1 MIAPPKNTT
10 LVDWVESLI
19 IKDIRDNEM
28 TSGTEIPNE
37 FELAEKYDV
46 GRNVVREA
54 LSRLR
59 MLGII
64 ESRKRRGMVIAEPNV
79 MYGFQKV
86 INPHMLSKDTIL
98 DLLGMRVSLE
108 IGCASIIIHN
118 ITDKDIEE
126 LKQIVAKEDTID
138 SLKVN
143 IEMERAFHSK
153 IYAISKNRVMLD
165 FLNIIIPVFK
175 YVNENFEYFDRFN
188 KLGSPTRRYVRHRDL
203 IPYLE
208 ARDVEGYQKAV
219 EDHLIAYV
227 DYINNFNESG
237 KTGKNKS

>member
-1 MIAPPKNTT
+1 MENVLKNTT

-19 IKDIRDNEM
+19 IKDIRDNELK
-28 TSGTEIPNE
+28 SGTEIPNE
-37 FELAEKYDV
+37 LELAEKYDV

-59 MLGII
+59 MLGIV

-86 INPHMLSKDTIL
+86 INPHMLSKETIL

-108 IGCASIIIHN
+108 IGCAPIIIDN
-118 ITDKDIEE
+118 ITDQDIAE
-126 LKQIVAKEDTID
+126 LKDIVAKEEGID
-138 SLKVN
+138 SLKVGL
-143 IEMERAFHSK
+143 EMEKEFHSK
-153 IYAISKNRVMLD
+153 IYAIANNKVMLD

-175 YVNENFEYFDRFN
+175 YVSEHFEDFDRYN
-188 KLGSPTRRYVRHRDL
+188 KEGRGKRRYIRHKDL

-208 ARDVEGYQKAV
+208 ARDADGYQKAV

-227 DYINNFNESG
+227 DYISAFG
-237 KTGKNKS
+237 KTRKAGKKK

>member
-1 MIAPPKNTT
+1 MIIPPKNTT

-28 TSGTEIPNE
+28 KSGMEIPH
-37 FELAEKYDV
+37 ELELSEKYNV

-54 LSRLR
+54 ISRLR

-79 MYGFQKV
+79 MFGFQKV
-86 INPHMLSKDTIL
+86 INPHMLSIETIL
-98 DLLGMRVSLE
+98 DLLAMRVSLE
-108 IGCASIIIHN
+108 IGSAAMIIHN
-118 ITDKDIEE
+118 ITQEDIEE
-126 LKQIVAKEDTID
+126 LKQIVAKENAID

-143 IEMERAFHSK
+143 IEMEKEFHSK
-153 IYAISKNRVMLD
+153 IYAISKNKVMMD

-175 YVNENFEYFDRFN
+175 YVNDNYEYFDEFN
-188 KLGSPTRRYVRHRDL
+188 KKDTLNKRYVKHKDL

-208 ARDVEGYQKAV
+208 ARDVEGYQLAV
-219 EDHLIAYV
+219 QDHLIAYV
-227 DYINNFNESG
+227 DYINHYRDQH
-237 KTGKNKS
+237 KK

>member
-10 LVDWVESLI
+10 LVDWVEGLI

-28 TSGTEIPNE
+28 TTGTEIPNE
-37 FELAEKYDV
+37 LELAEKYDV

-118 ITDKDIEE
+118 ITDQDIAE
-126 LKQIVAKEDTID
+126 LKQIVSKEDTID

-153 IYAISKNRVMLD
+153 IYTISKNRVMLD

-188 KLGSPTRRYVRHRDL
+188 KLGTTTRRYVRHRDL

-219 EDHLIAYV
+219 QDHLIAYV

-237 KTGKNKS
+237 KAGKNKF

>member
-1 MIAPPKNTT
+1 MLTPQKSTT

-28 TSGTEIPNE
+28 KSGAEIPNE
-37 FELAEKYDV
+37 LEMAEKYDV

-86 INPHMLSKDTIL
+86 INPHMLSQGTIL

-108 IGCASIIIHN
+108 IGCAPIIIHN
-118 ITDKDIEE
+118 ITDEDIDE
-126 LKQIVAKEDTID
+126 LKRIVAKEDTID

-143 IEMERAFHSK
+143 IEMEREFHSK
-153 IYAISKNRVMLD
+153 VYAISKNRVMQD
-165 FLNIIIPVFK
+165 FLSIIIPVFK

-188 KLGSPTRRYVRHRDL
+188 RERSGRTRYVRHKDL

-219 EDHLIAYV
+219 EDHLISYV
-227 DYINNFNESG
+227 DYINHFHDL
-237 KTGKNKS
+237 KK